1 MPDRDGGR
9 PNNNRNNP
17 KKSGGKGGGGGKN
30 DPETF
35 MADLIARMD
44 ACPTA
49 ESLNDQVL
57 MPFVLAMEKVCGARG
72 YAMNIYGESANLVFS
87 GDPEDTEAIYQIV
100 EAYLDDQ
107 ADD

>member
-1 MPDRDGGR
+1 
-9 PNNNRNNP
+9 
-17 KKSGGKGGGGGKN
+17 
-30 DPETF
+30 
-35 MADLIARMD
+35 
-44 ACPTA
+44 
-49 ESLNDQVL
+49 
-57 MPFVLAMEKVCGARG
+57 MEKVCGARG

>member
-1 MPDRDGGR
+1 MPKRGNKEPR
-9 PNNNRNNP
+9 PN
-17 KKSGGKGGGGGKN
+17 KGGNKNSGKR
-30 DPETF
+30 DPDQF

-49 ESLNDQVL
+49 EALNDQVL
-57 MPFVLAMEKVCGARG
+57 MPFVLALEKVCGARG
-72 YAMNIYGESANLVFS
+72 YAMNIYGENANLVFS

-107 ADD
+107 AED

>member
-9 PNNNRNNP
+9 PDNKRNKPKNP
-17 KKSGGKGGGGGKN
+17 SGKHGGGKN
-30 DPETF
+30 DPGQF
-35 MADLIARMD
+35 LADLIARMD

-72 YAMNIYGESANLVFS
+72 YALNIYGESANLVFS

>member
-9 PNNNRNNP
+9 PDNKRNKSKN
-17 KKSGGKGGGGGKN
+17 SGGKRDGGKN
-30 DPETF
+30 DPGQF
-35 MADLIARMD
+35 LADLIARMD

-72 YAMNIYGESANLVFS
+72 YALNIYGESANLVFS